1 MTTRICVAIKE
12 STTADAVRSIARAIE
27 WADLVEV
34 RADYIRDLDIKHLL
48 HAKPCPIIFTLRS
61 PEEGGDF
68 RGHEKDRLQL
78 IVRAFQAGADYV
90 DVEFS
95 ASWQTVMNTVPKERV
110 IVSHHNFQETP
121 SDLIPQIEKMAS
133 AGAGIIKIATR
144 ARRLTDNLAIVRA
157 LEYAAAR
164 RWNVCALAMGMEGT
178 PSRILAPRWNS
189 WMTFTSL
196 PGGEATAQGQIPAS
210 DLIHEYRVR
219 TLGKETKLYGVLG
232 KPIGHSLSPA
242 IHNSAFAARGM
253 DACYLPLEAADMD
266 DFIEFQSTVPLHG
279 VSVTIPYKEDVRRCL
294 RSISAKAEKIG
305 AVNTLIKTENGW
317 HGENTDVDGFL
328 RPLQKRMNPSGKRA
342 VVLGAGG
349 AARAIV
355 HGLSAQGASICVVD
369 IDRVKARR
377 LAEAFNLDFPDPNQ
391 LQSLQWDL
399 LVNATPVGMF
409 PKVENSP
416 LPAEWLTGEWVYDLV
431 YNPRETRLLKEA
443 ASRGLGTVSGEE
455 MFLAQAIRQQELWCG
470 LPVPEQEMQDAFKI
484 AIRPR

>member
-1 MTTRICVAIKE
+1 
-12 STTADAVRSIARAIE
+12 
-27 WADLVEV
+27 
-34 RADYIRDLDIKHLL
+34 
-48 HAKPCPIIFTLRS
+48 
-61 PEEGGDF
+61 
-68 RGHEKDRLQL
+68 
-78 IVRAFQAGADYV
+78 
-90 DVEFS
+90 
-95 ASWQTVMNTVPKERV
+95 
-110 IVSHHNFQETP
+110 
-121 SDLIPQIEKMAS
+121 
-133 AGAGIIKIATR
+133 
-144 ARRLTDNLAIVRA
+144 
-157 LEYAAAR
+157 
-164 RWNVCALAMGMEGT
+164 
-178 PSRILAPRWNS
+178 
-189 WMTFTSL
+189 MTFTSL

-210 DLIHEYRVR
+210 DLIHKYRVR
-219 TLGKETKLYGVLG
+219 TLSKETKLYGVLG

-242 IHNSAFAARGM
+242 IHNSAFAARGI

-294 RSISAKAEKIG
+294 QSISAKADKIG

-317 HGENTDVDGFL
+317 RGENTDVDGFL

-355 HGLSAQGASICVVD
+355 HGLAAQGASICVVD
-369 IDRVKARR
+369 IDRVKSRR
-377 LAEAFNLDFPDPNQ
+377 LAETFNLDFADPNQ
-391 LQSLQWDL
+391 LQSLEWDL

-431 YNPRETRLLKEA
+431 YNPRETRLLKDA
-443 ASRGLGTVSGEE
+443 AARGLGTVSGEE

-470 LPVPEQEMQDAFKI
+470 LPVPEQAMQDAFKT